1 MSWAPSGTPPKELH
15 THPWSDATLHILA
28 SDAGVNPVNVEWLT
42 LVTTVVVFL
51 FFFGIAAVMVWPK
64 ILAGLDERDQKI
76 RGEIERAD
84 AARAEAATALREQD
98 EALRAARVESTA
110 MSAKARSD
118 AEDAARD
125 QRAKAEAELQSLRE
139 QAHREI
145 DSARESA
152 IKDISAHVASL
163 STAVA
168 GRILNREISNT
179 DQQDLI
185 DQTLQQLA
193 ATESN

>member
-1 MSWAPSGTPPKELH
+1 M
-15 THPWSDATLHILA
+15 LHILA

-76 RGEIERAD
+76 RGEIERAEV
-84 AARAEAATALREQD
+84 ARAEAAKALREQE
-98 EALRAARVESTA
+98 EALRAARVESTE
-110 MSAKARSD
+110 MIAKARAD

-125 QRAKAEAELQSLRE
+125 LRAKAEAELQSLRE